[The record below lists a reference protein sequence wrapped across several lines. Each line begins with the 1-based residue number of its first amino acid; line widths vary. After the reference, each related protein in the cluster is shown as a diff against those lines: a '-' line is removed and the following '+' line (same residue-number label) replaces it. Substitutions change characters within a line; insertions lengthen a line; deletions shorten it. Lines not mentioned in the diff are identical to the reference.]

1 MMNEQIPL
9 DRPSAYMEFLP
20 AIYRQG
26 EINGKANDFLGRF
39 LKVFEKI
46 LSGIDDGVHL
56 QQQTPD
62 GQPLEREIIGIEQVL
77 DKIHD
82 YFDPLFTP
90 PIVEGEAG
98 NLEFVEYLAGWV
110 ALVMNQN
117 WPESRKRRI
126 LKRIVPLYKKRGT
139 KEGLSEY
146 LRIFVGPNVQ
156 IEEQLQGLQVGGQ
169 STVGIDTIIGGAPPY
184 FFFVRITLL
193 EQDLKPEKI
202 SPKIFGDLIHLT
214 REIIDTEKPAH
225 TYYAIRYDVPGIIVG
240 KLSHVGANTLIGLR
254 SIPRFIL

>member
-1 MMNEQIPL
+1 
-9 DRPSAYMEFLP
+9 MEFLP
-20 AIYRQG
+20 AIYRQR

-39 LKVFEKI
+39 LKLFEKI
-46 LSGIDDGVHL
+46 LSGIDDGVRL
-56 QQQTPD
+56 QLQTPN
-62 GQPLEREIIGIEQVL
+62 GTLQEREIVGIDQIL

-98 NLEFVEYLAGWV
+98 TLEFLEYLSRWV

-126 LKRIVPLYKKRGT
+126 LKNIVPLYKKRGT

-156 IEEQLQGLQVGGQ
+156 IEEQLQGLQIGAR
-169 STVGIDTIIGGAPPY
+169 STVGIDTIVGGNPPY

-193 EQDLKPEKI
+193 A
-202 SPKIFGDLIHLT
+202 GDLIPEKVSPKFFGNLVQLT

-240 KLSHVGANTLIGLR
+240 VLSYVGINTLIGSR
-254 SIPRFIL
+254 SIPRFIF